1 LCRVSS
7 HAPQSVS
14 DPFCFIIQRR
24 ERFYVASKLC
34 WQAILNLMGQA
45 EDHLIFT
52 GEAMN
57 QEEYLVYA
65 SDPKTEDNLVTF
77 YFVRSFLYAI
87 FGEHELGAA
96 NAIANAKFFFEKFP
110 GYPPAACCPYYMG
123 ISLIETARK
132 TNKKI
137 YRTHAKQMV
146 SRIDTYIKKGNP
158 NVRHYQL
165 ALEAEM
171 LVSKGQLYK
180 AIPKFEGAINLA
192 TRSGFIHDSA
202 LINERYGEFLMHR
215 MADEER
221 GLHHIGDATRLYEE
235 WGAQKKV
242 DMLAEKYKAK
252 WPSLT

>member
-1 LCRVSS
+1 V
-7 HAPQSVS
+7 
-14 DPFCFIIQRR
+14 
-24 ERFYVASKLC
+24 SKLC
-34 WQAILNLMGQA
+34 WQAILNLMGQS
-45 EDHLIFT
+45 EDHLTLT

-57 QEEYLVYA
+57 EDEYLVYS
-65 SDPKTEDNLVTF
+65 SDPKNENNLVTF
-77 YFVRSFLYAI
+77 YFIRSFLYAI

-132 TNKKI
+132 TKKKI

-146 SRIDTYIKKGNP
+146 SRINTYIKKGNP

-180 AIPKFEGAINLA
+180 AIPKFEAAIALA

-221 GLHHIGDATRLYEE
+221 GLHHLGDATRLYEE
-235 WGAQKKV
+235 WGAQKKA
-242 DMLAEKYKAK
+242 DMLSEKYNAK
-252 WPSLT
+252 